1 MVEVGRFL
9 RWHLNELPIQ
19 VVGDIDRKTR
29 DFVHVRDLVAGLMIL
44 ADRGQEGQVYNI
56 GSGTETSMRQL
67 VDMIGAAT
75 SREPSLNVI
84 SEIEDDTYR
93 LVADISKIAALGYH
107 PMMPLRDGVRELAAD
122 LGEGPEL
129 PRTPTIFAR
138 GQHAES

>member
-1 MVEVGRFL
+1 M
-9 RWHLNELPIQ
+9 PIQ

-29 DFVHVRDLVAGLMIL
+29 DFVHVSDLIAGLMIL
-44 ADRGQEGQVYNI
+44 ADRGQEGEVYNI

-67 VDMIGAAT
+67 AEMIGAAT

-84 SEIEDDTYR
+84 SDIEDDTYR
-93 LVADISKIAALGYH
+93 LVADISKIEALGYR
-107 PMMPLRDGVRELAAD
+107 PVMSLRDGVQKLAVD
-122 LGEGPEL
+122 LGERPEL